1 VVFDV
6 ITCATEYVRKIV
18 EGCSGLK
25 ALLTDDETLSMIG
38 LVYSQ
43 LEAYNKGVFLI
54 EKLETP
60 RRELIKH
67 MKCLVFVRP
76 NSTNISLLQ
85 RELSAPKFGEYHI
98 FFSNIIR
105 KTLLEELA
113 ESDTFETVT
122 EVQEYFL
129 DFYAVAPQ
137 LFHLNVLPCMLSNS
151 GENPILERLV
161 DGVTSLF
168 LAIKMR
174 PAIRYDANS
183 KLCRFMCERMSVRMD
198 QENALFDFRRR
209 DTNPVVLIL
218 DRMQDPLTPLV
229 TPWTYEAMIHELIG
243 IKNNRVNLRHSPD
256 AKKGFQEVVLDP
268 KQDRFYNVNRYKNY
282 GDLGVNIKSL
292 VDQFQEKA
300 RYSHSTATIEDMMKF
315 LEAYPE
321 LRSSSSEVTKHVTLM
336 SELSRLVTSRHLMD
350 VAQLEQDIACRNS
363 LTEHQNQLF
372 KMLEN
377 PNIHV
382 EDKFRL
388 SLIYA
393 LRYEEVPQNRMGE
406 IKDSLKKLG
415 LSAERLQLFG
425 SLLRYGGN
433 ARRTSDIFQSKSIL
447 GMVRNTVRRGIV
459 GVENVFAQ
467 HVPLIVHLIDDIM
480 KGRLKETE
488 FPFMTPASGK
498 NVPKEI
504 LIFIAGGVTYQESRA
519 VAIINGESQTDSEP
533 EISAVANFAQSNGFR
548 VILGGSTIHNSKSFL
563 TEVSRVAYPW
573 R

>member
-1 VVFDV
+1 MVFDV
-6 ITCATEYVRKIV
+6 ITSATDYVRRIV

-60 RRELIKH
+60 RSEQMKH

-76 NSTNISLLQ
+76 NSTNLNILQ
-85 RELSAPKFGEYHI
+85 KELASPKFGEYHI
-98 FFSNIIR
+98 FFSNIVR
-105 KTLLEELA
+105 KALLEELA
-113 ESDTFETVT
+113 ESDTFELVS

-137 LFHLNVLPCMLSNS
+137 LFHLNVLPCLLSPS

-161 DGVTSLF
+161 DGISSLF
-168 LAIKMR
+168 LALKMR
-174 PAIRYDANS
+174 PFIRYDTHS
-183 KLCRFMCERMSVRMD
+183 KLCRFVCERLSVRMD
-198 QENALFDFRRR
+198 QENTLFDFRRR
-209 DTNPVVLIL
+209 ESNPIVLIL
-218 DRMQDPLTPLV
+218 DRMQDPLTPLM

-243 IKNNRVNLRHSPD
+243 VKNNRVNLRHSPD
-256 AKKGFQEVVLDP
+256 ARKGYQEVVLDS
-268 KQDRFYNVNRYKNY
+268 KQDKFYNVNRYKNY

-300 RYSHSTATIEDMMKF
+300 RYNHSTSTIEDMMKF

-321 LRSSSSEVTKHVTLM
+321 LRSSSSEVNKHVILI

-372 KMLEN
+372 KILES
-377 PNIHV
+377 PSIHI

-393 LRYEEVPQNRMGE
+393 LRYEEIPQNRLGE
-406 IKDSLKKLG
+406 IKDTLKKLG
-415 LSAERLQLFG
+415 LSAERLQLFS
-425 SLLRYGGN
+425 SLLKYGGN
-433 ARRTSDIFQSKSIL
+433 ASRTSDIFQNKSIL
-447 GMVRNTVRRGIV
+447 GLVRNTVRRGIV

-467 HVPLIVHLIDDIM
+467 HVPLIVHIIDDIM
-480 KGRLKETE
+480 KGRLRETE
-488 FPFMTPASGK
+488 FPFMTPATGK

-504 LIFIAGGVTYQESRA
+504 LIFITGGVTYQESRV
-519 VAIINGESQTDSEP
+519 VAIINGELQTESEP

-548 VILGGSTIHNSKSFL
+548 IILGGSTIHNSKSFL
-563 TEVSRVAYPW
+563 SEVSRIAYPW